1 MINRG
6 GEKILPLEV
15 DITLAAHPSVAEA
28 VTFGIPHPT
37 LGEDVAAAVVLRPG
51 RSVGESELRQFA
63 SGRLAPFKVP
73 RRILFLETIPR
84 GATGKPLRG
93 LLTEQYAP
101 AAAAPLP
108 PADALERRLAAIW
121 AEMLNL
127 ARSVSPMTSSLS
139 VGTHTGRPY
148 AAARRTRMRLPCVRS
163 VRARHHRAVGWPHP
177 EPTYGALA
185 AMPLFCVPAPDRTP
199 TASTKSPR
207 HLGRRTPVCVC
218 EAEPLAERGIY
229 TVEHV
234 ADVLLSS
241 LRATCPQGPYLLA
254 GHCFGGIVAFEMARR
269 LIEGGEQ
276 VALLAMIDTPRPGY
290 PVFFRDWRID
300 LRALL
305 HLDWIRRSDYP
316 LREALAG
323 ARGLWRC
330 ICNRPSRPVAQ
341 VQSRDADHANRL
353 AARHYVPGSYAGRIV
368 SFGRRPVDDGV
379 IARLPPGLAGTRG
392 GWLRSP
398 LALPAGTTPCWSN
411 LSYGVLGCNWRRC

>member
-1 MINRG
+1 
-6 GEKILPLEV
+6 
-15 DITLAAHPSVAEA
+15 
-28 VTFGIPHPT
+28 
-37 LGEDVAAAVVLRPG
+37 
-51 RSVGESELRQFA
+51 
-63 SGRLAPFKVP
+63 
-73 RRILFLETIPR
+73 
-84 GATGKPLRG
+84 
-93 LLTEQYAP
+93 
-101 AAAAPLP
+101 
-108 PADALERRLAAIW
+108 
-121 AEMLNL
+121 
-127 ARSVSPMTSSLS
+127 
-139 VGTHTGRPY
+139 
-148 AAARRTRMRLPCVRS
+148 
-163 VRARHHRAVGWPHP
+163 
-177 EPTYGALA
+177 
-185 AMPLFCVPAPDRTP
+185 MPLFCVPASDENSYSFHQL
-199 TASTKSPR
+199 AR
-207 HLGRRTPVCVC
+207 HLGPQTPVCVLRSP
-218 EAEPLAERGIY
+218 EPLAERGIY

-290 PVFFRDWRID
+290 PVFFRDWRIY

-368 SFGRRPVDDGV
+368 QFAAADQWMTGLSLDSRLGWRELAAGGFEVRYIAGRHDSLLVEPFVRGLGLQLATLLEQQPEARP
-379 IARLPPGLAGTRG
+379 IQR
-392 GWLRSP
+392 
-398 LALPAGTTPCWSN
+398 
-411 LSYGVLGCNWRRC
+411 